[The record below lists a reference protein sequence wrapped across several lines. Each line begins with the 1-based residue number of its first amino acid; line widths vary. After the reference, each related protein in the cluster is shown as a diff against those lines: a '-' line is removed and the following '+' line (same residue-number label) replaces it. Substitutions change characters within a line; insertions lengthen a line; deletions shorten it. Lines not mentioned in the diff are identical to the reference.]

1 MRLNRL
7 RPGSHGGKVLQI
19 SCNLTDNV
27 CRVIKQLLRIVL
39 EKDFTSS
46 RKKSEMEHLKP
57 DVNLEKEEDHHLFL
71 IL

>member
-19 SCNLTDNV
+19 SCNLADNV

-39 EKDFTSS
+39 QKGFTSC
-46 RKKSEMEHLKP
+46 
-57 DVNLEKEEDHHLFL
+57 
-71 IL
+71 